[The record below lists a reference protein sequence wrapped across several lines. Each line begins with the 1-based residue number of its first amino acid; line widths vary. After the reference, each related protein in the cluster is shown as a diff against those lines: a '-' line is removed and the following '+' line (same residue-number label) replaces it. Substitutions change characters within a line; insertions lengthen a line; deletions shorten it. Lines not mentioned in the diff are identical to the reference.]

1 MVEIISETFLQ
12 WQKFNENRR
21 SPEEIIL
28 RLNTIHEALYTRY
41 KNNIRRWETAH
52 APCRQWQ
59 IRNVFGLAPGQKCG
73 VLIDGI
79 VLTDL

>member
-52 APCRQWQ
+52 ARVD
-59 IRNVFGLAPGQKCG
+59 NGKLGMS
-73 VLIDGI
+73 LD
-79 VLTDL
+79 